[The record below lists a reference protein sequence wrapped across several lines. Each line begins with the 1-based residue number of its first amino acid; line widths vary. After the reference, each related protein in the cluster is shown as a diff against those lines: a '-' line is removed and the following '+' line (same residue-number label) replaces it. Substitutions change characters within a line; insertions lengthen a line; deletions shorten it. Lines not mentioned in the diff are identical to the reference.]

1 MPAPIVNSKMCL
13 PDSSINEFLNYFGT
27 RNFGKIK
34 GYTVEWVAQKIR
46 EENPETAISI
56 LKAWSHQSQECSENR
71 IKELNMLTN
80 KEVVREL
87 LEIVREHL
95 YFHP

>member
-1 MPAPIVNSKMCL
+1 MCL
-13 PDSSINEFLNYFGT
+13 PDSSINKFLNYFGA

-56 LKAWSHQSQECSENR
+56 LKAWSH
-71 IKELNMLTN
+71 
-80 KEVVREL
+80 
-87 LEIVREHL
+87 
-95 YFHP
+95 

>member
-1 MPAPIVNSKMCL
+1 MCL
-13 PDSSINEFLNYFGT
+13 PDSSINEFLNYFGA

-34 GYTVEWVAQKIR
+34 GYTVEWVVQKIR